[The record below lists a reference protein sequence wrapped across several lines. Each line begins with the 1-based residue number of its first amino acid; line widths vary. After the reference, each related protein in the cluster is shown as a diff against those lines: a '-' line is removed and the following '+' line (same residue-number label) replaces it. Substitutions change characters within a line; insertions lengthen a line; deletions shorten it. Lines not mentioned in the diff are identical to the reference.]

1 MLPFEPLPG
10 LKNGVLQTILGSQIS
25 GDTLIGERIFHKIP
39 LDTKNFILGLELPS
53 KIPDAPLILLLHG
66 MGGCSESA
74 YIRRLARKMESRG
87 FGVFMMNQSGSGPG
101 MGLSSRLWHGGSSED
116 LSKMVEYIKVL
127 YPGRPL
133 ILTGFSLSGNIL
145 LKYLGEGRQI
155 PSEVQSALAVNP
167 PVDLKAA
174 ALAISQGPWART
186 FNGYYMKLLN
196 RQLKAIKECF
206 PDAFVPE
213 KTSRTI
219 YDFDIAYT
227 TPVGGFK
234 DVDEYYQLSSSFQF
248 LDNIFVPT
256 TILCSKDDP
265 FVPFDIFERT
275 RMSLCVS
282 TEFPD
287 GGGHMGYIS
296 KKKLPTGDRRWM
308 DYYVEQ
314 WALDAASG
322 LNGNKSLSVRTEKT
336 PGGES
341 K

>member
-1 MLPFEPLPG
+1 MPLPG
-10 LKNGVLQTILGSQIS
+10 LNNGVLQTILGSQLS
-25 GDTLIGERIFHKIP
+25 GDTSIGERIFHKIP
-39 LDTKNFILGLELPS
+39 LDHKNILLGLELPS
-53 KIPDAPLILLLHG
+53 KNPDAPLLLLLHG

-87 FGVFMMNQSGSGPG
+87 FCVFMMNQSGSGPG

-116 LSKMVEYIKVL
+116 LSKMVEYITGL

-133 ILTGFSLSGNIL
+133 IIAGFSLSGNIL
-145 LKYLGEGRQI
+145 LKYLGEGRPI
-155 PSEVQSALAVNP
+155 PGEVQSALSVNP

-196 RQLKAIKECF
+196 RQLKAVKECF
-206 PDAFVPE
+206 PEAFVPE
-213 KTSRTI
+213 KTPSTI
-219 YDFDIAYT
+219 YDFDVAYT
-227 TPVGGFK
+227 APVGGFK
-234 DVDEYYQLSSSFQF
+234 DVDEYYKLSSSSQF
-248 LDNIFVPT
+248 LDNVFVPT
-256 TILCSKDDP
+256 TILCAKDDP

-282 TEFPD
+282 TEFPV

-296 KKKLPTGDRRWM
+296 KNKLPTGDRRWM
-308 DYYVEQ
+308 DYYVEE
-314 WALDAASG
+314 WALDASPGMNGKKSNSG
-322 LNGNKSLSVRTEKT
+322 LEGECAE
-336 PGGES
+336 GGD